1 VLSPLAPHL
10 AEEVWET
17 LGGKGFVIDQKWP
30 TYDPAMLVTDTIVIV
45 VQVNGKV
52 RGQIE
57 VAADASQEEILK
69 LAKEQGNVVKFLE
82 GKAPKKEIYVK
93 GKLVSFVM

>member
-1 VLSPLAPHL
+1 
-10 AEEVWET
+10 
-17 LGGKGFVIDQKWP
+17 
-30 TYDPAMLVTDTIVIV
+30 
-45 VQVNGKV
+45 VNGKV